1 MDNYFK
7 KELSNIFD
15 VSERYGFVRDNLS
28 HLYHF
33 MAPVYDLSIS
43 EFDFIIDSV
52 HFGRSEIFKNLDS
65 SGFFRGKENT
75 DELFALKDKGYVEID
90 VKNESEDNYFYSY
103 IHTEKAQKLYDDF
116 TARVSQILD
125 DRGCGIEAVAKA
137 YNDVIEKL
145 DVLFYD
151 MRLISEDSLLFQI
164 ENSKDGDPD
173 FNRRFSLARDIKK
186 ALYRKYPYVYIL
198 SLLEYDQMRENYREA
213 TENPFFDADDKR
225 HLLEIEFM
233 YKGKRTKRILL
244 INIDDYEDII
254 DIGSG
259 LEDDFDDE
267 SFDDEDMDFLELA
280 DNYSYYDFITYI
292 KDLNTSHKMMKDRL
306 RNLFSFISPAYD
318 LTLGEFEFILYYEN
332 DPFVQEYGEYIE
344 YIDGYFIDDSKKII
358 ESLVEKG
365 YLDFDGQN
373 YETTEKSSEVSSFIE
388 NIYNDTIRAA
398 GFVDKDIINDIDK
411 TFEISDRLGK
421 LYDSVFYKFIL
432 GHHVTENNILGDAC
446 KKKLSQYY
454 ENPSIKK
461 IFFDDNYIQMEF
473 SHDKDGQKITDMARI
488 KKSDTDAVQILLGNV
503 DTDDL

>member
-15 VSERYGFVRDNLS
+15 VAERYGFVRDTLS

-65 SGFFRGKENT
+65 SGFFRGKENK
-75 DELFALKDKGYVEID
+75 DELFGLEEKGYVEID

-103 IHTEKAQKLYDDF
+103 IHTEKAKKLYDDF
-116 TARVSQILD
+116 TSRVSQILD
-125 DRGCGIEAVAKA
+125 KRGYGIEAVGKA
-137 YNDVIEKL
+137 YDDVIEKL

-151 MRLISEDSLLFQI
+151 MRLVSADSLLFKI
-164 ENSKDGDPD
+164 ENPIDGDSD

-186 ALYRKYPYVYIL
+186 ALYKKYPYVYIL
-198 SLLEYDQMRENYREA
+198 SLLEYDQMREDYREA

-225 HLLEIEFM
+225 HILEIEFM
-233 YKGKRTKRILL
+233 YKGRRTKRILL
-244 INIDDYEDII
+244 VNIDDYEDII
-254 DIGSG
+254 DIGPG
-259 LEDDFDDE
+259 FEDDE

-280 DNYSYYDFITYI
+280 DNYSYYDFLTHI

-306 RNLFSFISPAYD
+306 RNLFSFLSPVYD

-332 DPFVQEYGEYIE
+332 DPLAQEYGEYID
-344 YIDGYFIDDSKKII
+344 YIDGYFIDDRKKII

-365 YLDFDGQN
+365 FLDFDGEN
-373 YETTEKSSEVSSFIE
+373 YETTEKSSELSSFIE

-398 GFVDKDIINDIDK
+398 GFADKEIIDDINK
-411 TFEISDRLGK
+411 AFKLSDRLGK

-461 IFFDDNYIQMEF
+461 ILFDDNYIQMEF
-473 SHDKDGQKITDMARI
+473 SHDKDGQKITDIARI
-488 KKSDTDAVQILLGNV
+488 KKADTDDVQILLGNV

>member
-15 VSERYGFVRDNLS
+15 FSDRYVFVRDALGY
-28 HLYHF
+28 LYYF
-33 MAPVYDLSIS
+33 MSPVYDLSLK
-43 EFDFIIDSV
+43 EFDFIIDSI
-52 HFGRSEIFKNLDS
+52 HFDRSEIFKNLDS
-65 SGFFRGKENT
+65 SGFFAEKENK
-75 DELFALKDKGYVEID
+75 DELFDLKEKGYIEID

-103 IHTEKAQKLYDDF
+103 IHTEKAKKLYDDF
-116 TARVSQILD
+116 TARASQILD
-125 DRGCGIEAVAKA
+125 THGYGIEEVDKA
-137 YNDVIEKL
+137 YSDVMKKL

-151 MRLISEDSLLFQI
+151 MRLVSEDSLLFDI
-164 ENSKDGDPD
+164 NNPKDGDSD
-173 FNRRFSLARDIKK
+173 FNRRFEIIKNIKK
-186 ALYRKYPYVYIL
+186 VLNKKYPYVYIL
-198 SLLEYDQMRENYREA
+198 SLLEYDQMREDYREA

-233 YKGKRTKRILL
+233 YKGRRTKRILL

-259 LEDDFDDE
+259 FEDHHDE
-267 SFDDEDMDFLELA
+267 SFDQEDMDFLELA
-280 DNYSYYDFITYI
+280 DNYSYYDFLTYI

-306 RNLFSFISPAYD
+306 RNLFSFLSPAYD

-332 DPFVQEYGEYIE
+332 DPLAQEYREYID

-365 YLDFDGQN
+365 FLDFDGEN
-373 YETTEKSSEVSSFIE
+373 YETTGKSSEISSFIE

-398 GFVDKDIINDIDK
+398 GFADKDIIDDINK
-411 TFEISDRLGK
+411 AFKLSDRLGK

-461 IFFDDNYIQMEF
+461 ILFDDNYIQMEF
-473 SHDKDGQKITDMARI
+473 SHDKDGQKITDIARI
-488 KKSDTDAVQILLGNV
+488 KKADTDDVQILLGNV